1 MLKVFLV
8 EDEFVI
14 REGIKNNIDW
24 ETHGYE
30 FCGEAGDG
38 ELAYPMIQRLRPDIV
53 ITDIRMPFMD
63 GLELSRLIRR
73 ELPDIEIII
82 LSGYQEFEYAKEA
95 IKLGVAQYLSKPING
110 EELLAELEELS
121 AKIEEKRRATQ
132 IRERYLKEMEENTL
146 RERKN
151 LFQSLVVGDNTAAEL
166 LESAERLGIDL
177 SAPWYNIILFK
188 TQSLRHAQDEY
199 SGNLIRIEEELRS
212 LEDGTTVV
220 SFDRN
225 LEGKAFLLKA
235 ESEEQLQLQQQE
247 YIEKIKDIMEKY
259 EHVRYF
265 GGIGRPVN
273 RLREL
278 PVSFEQASHAFAHR
292 YLVQDSRILDGGYL
306 AQGTEEEHFDI
317 KQVNPKQIDRTRI
330 QEFLKQGD
338 REEVVYFVEEF
349 FRDLSNKALQSNI
362 FRQYITMDAYFCVAD
377 FLESLSTDTQDP
389 ETPSQDEKTQQDS
402 DSAIQYIIRIL
413 DKALEARDRAAS
425 SRYDDVVEQVMK
437 YIEENYAEEELSLNL
452 LASHVNFSPNH
463 LSMIF
468 SQQTGMSF
476 IKYLTDYRMNKAKEL
491 LRCTGKRSSLISQE
505 VGYKDPHFLSVQKD
519 PGDDTYPVSGRHQIA
534 TIAERT
540 SYEKKVKRNLRSFY
554 ACGKDKIFLSLP
566 FSAFCIVSDLLFL

>member
-1 MLKVFLV
+1 MKKKMKNVPEKQGGQHWQLWLIAAPGILYLLINNYIPMMGVFLAFKDFNYMKGV
-8 EDEFVI
+8 FGSDWCGFKNFEF
-14 REGIKNNIDW
+14 
-24 ETHGYE
+24 
-30 FCGEAGDG
+30 
-38 ELAYPMIQRLRPDIV
+38 
-53 ITDIRMPFMD
+53 
-63 GLELSRLIRR
+63 
-73 ELPDIEIII
+73 
-82 LSGYQEFEYAKEA
+82 
-95 IKLGVAQYLSKPING
+95 
-110 EELLAELEELS
+110 
-121 AKIEEKRRATQ
+121 
-132 IRERYLKEMEENTL
+132 
-146 RERKN
+146 
-151 LFQSLVVGDNTAAEL
+151 
-166 LESAERLGIDL
+166 
-177 SAPWYNIILFK
+177 LFK
-188 TQSLRHAQDEY
+188 TKDAFIMTRNTLLYNAAFIVIGTIFAIFVAILLSELGEKLRTKFFQASLLLPNLLSWVIIGIVGYAFLNADNGFLDKTVLPALGLDSVAWY
-199 SGNLIRIEEELRS
+199 SNPQFWPFILILVFLWKNTGYTSIIYMAGISGSLIRIEEELRS

-278 PVSFEQASHAFAHR
+278 PASFEQASHAFAHR

-413 DKALEARDRAAS
+413 DKALEARDRVAS

-505 VGYKDPHFLSVQKD
+505 VGYKDPHYF
-519 PGDDTYPVSGRHQIA
+519 
-534 TIAERT
+534 
-540 SYEKKVKRNLRSFY
+540 SYLFKKTQGMTPTQYRGGIK
-554 ACGKDKIFLSLP
+554 
-566 FSAFCIVSDLLFL
+566 